1 MLRVPTPG
9 YILMGGIGECS
20 QLIKLILSWQTEP
33 RVKRKLLTNDSM
45 RIYTVYTYFFSF
57 FSYWCKILPVI
68 SPNLSKPTAA
78 LWVPCAKAAKSFFY
92 CKGKR
97 THYLLLLIFC
107 DQWLLLSQFLSLQR
121 KWKHSFFFLAKCKL
135 LNFCLLYNFF
145 RKKTLIT
152 SKC

>member
-1 MLRVPTPG
+1 MLSVPTPG
-9 YILMGGIGECS
+9 YILMEGKGECS

-78 LWVPCAKAAKSFFY
+78 L
-92 CKGKR
+92 
-97 THYLLLLIFC
+97 
-107 DQWLLLSQFLSLQR
+107 
-121 KWKHSFFFLAKCKL
+121 
-135 LNFCLLYNFF
+135 
-145 RKKTLIT
+145 
-152 SKC
+152 